1 MIVPSALRD
10 LLEETLLV
18 LREHRAPVPRV
29 LPERREELP
38 PRARAADLVPCDRA
52 QHVLVTYRLDVVA
65 LDGSQRQVRIDPVR
79 LGRTPPEDAVPDA
92 SPRADFELGRIV
104 DLAVHAPPQAVRGPC
119 FVRHLGGAHGFDQ
132 PPRRSTPQ
140 GAGA

>member
-10 LLEETLLV
+10 LLEKTPLV

-38 PRARAADLVPCDRA
+38 PRARAADLVQCDRA

-65 LDGSQRQVRIDPVR
+65 LDGSQRQVRIDPVS
-79 LGRTPPEDAVPDA
+79 LGSAPPTDAVPDA
-92 SPRADFELGRIV
+92 SPRVDCELERIV
-104 DLAVHAPPQAVRGPC
+104 DVAVDAP
-119 FVRHLGGAHGFDQ
+119 
-132 PPRRSTPQ
+132 
-140 GAGA
+140 